1 MPDIDW
7 RAAAT
12 YAAERFSEPSTRLA
26 VGAVLSRV
34 LGHYTP
40 EDVSLWLE
48 VAGYVLT
55 GVIAAVPDRSL
66 AKSSAGQ

>member
-1 MPDIDW
+1 MPETDW

-12 YAAERFSEPSTRLA
+12 YAAARFSEPSTRLA
-26 VGAVLSRV
+26 VGAVISRI

-48 VAGYVLT
+48 VVGYVMT
-55 GVIAAVPDRSL
+55 GVIAAVPDRKV
-66 AKSSAGQ
+66 AA

>member
-1 MPDIDW
+1 MAVIDW
-7 RAAAT
+7 RAVAI
-12 YAAERFSEPSTRLA
+12 YAADRFAEPSTRLA
-26 VGAVLSRV
+26 VGAVLSRA

-55 GVIAAVPDRSL
+55 GIIAAVPDG
-66 AKSSAGQ
+66 KHSA